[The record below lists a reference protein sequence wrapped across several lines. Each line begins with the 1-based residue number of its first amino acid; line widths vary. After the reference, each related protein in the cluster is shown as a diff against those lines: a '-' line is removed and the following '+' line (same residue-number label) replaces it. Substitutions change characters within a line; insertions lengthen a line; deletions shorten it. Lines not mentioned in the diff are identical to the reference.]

1 MKENKIRRHSAEE
14 IIDLLNQIDQSKDE
28 LNEYKGRV
36 AKLTKDGFIT
46 SETEKALNI
55 PFLSLSLI
63 IFRLFV

>member
-46 SETEKALNI
+46 SETEKALNY
-55 PFLSLSLI
+55 PSLYLDD
-63 IFRLFV
+63 LYNTNK